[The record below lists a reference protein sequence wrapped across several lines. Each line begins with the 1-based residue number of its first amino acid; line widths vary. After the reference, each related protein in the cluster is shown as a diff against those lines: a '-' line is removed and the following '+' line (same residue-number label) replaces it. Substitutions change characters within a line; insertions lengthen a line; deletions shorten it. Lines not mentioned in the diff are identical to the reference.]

1 MKNRNVNLII
11 PLAMVTALAGG
22 GVLFSASVN
31 ADSEN
36 SHNSSENTHHS
47 SDSNERGSSSEAK
60 KIIICHVPKGNPANK
75 HTIHIGFSAWPAH
88 RDNHGGDWLGSCNN
102 PPHIN
107 VCYTNDKGD
116 QQTILTNKSA
126 WLDNYQGKTGYA
138 LGKCTNPKTQLN
150 KATSNEDILVIKDCK
165 GDYRKKLVEL
175 TQSYFDPLIVNDDA
189 LDDSPDEDTLTAVS
203 ECLDKGDSSDSS
215 KSDSGK
221 NKQDSGK
228 GGGHDSVSDSGKHHR
243 ISSCKNRDSS
253 ESHKK
258 SGDSKESDSSKNYH
272 KKLEQREASFN
283 SAHSHGDSSLN
294 ISDSSMDDS
303 GVYTEYKKC
312 VDSNANHKG
321 DSGKGDS
328 GHKYRI
334 MNNCSNAQTIKAA
347 IKTHKEK
354 VADADSSNKYLKR
367 PVIIKTSSLTD
378 TRIKTAV
385 DACLDPKKGGGTQE
399 TLPPSDPTGHTGYN
413 GRLNWREITN
423 P

>member
-1 MKNRNVNLII
+1 MNRKFNNAII
-11 PLAMVTALAGG
+11 SFAMALMLVSGAMLTSG
-22 GVLFSASVN
+22 STYAEE
-31 ADSEN
+31 SEK
-36 SHNSSENTHHS
+36 SNSSEKSEKSKGSEKSEKSNT
-47 SDSNERGSSSEAK
+47 SDSTHSPDSNARGNSSEVK

-88 RDNHGGDWLGSCNN
+88 RDNHGGDYLGSCNN
-102 PPHIN
+102 PPS
-107 VCYTNDKGD
+107 TP
-116 QQTILTNKSA
+116 TSPTT
-126 WLDNYQGKTGYA
+126 KTA
-138 LGKCTNPKTQLN
+138 ENLV
-150 KATSNEDILVIKDCK
+150 VIKDCS
-165 GDYRKKLVEL
+165 GEYRKTLVEL
-175 TQSYFDPLIVNDDA
+175 TQSYFDPVIVNDDA
-189 LDDSPDEDTLTAVS
+189 LDDEDMVTALS
-203 ECLDKGDSSDSS
+203 QCLDKGDSSDSS
-215 KSDSGK
+215 KSDSDSGK
-221 NKQDSGK
+221 NKPDSGK

-243 ISSCKNRDSS
+243 ISGCKNRDSS
-253 ESHKK
+253 DSHKD
-258 SGDSKESDSSKNYH
+258 SGDSKEADSSKNYH
-272 KKLEQREASFN
+272 KKLTQRKKSFD
-283 SAHSHGDSSLN
+283 STHSHGDSSLN

-303 GVYTEYKKC
+303 DVYKEYKKC
-312 VDSNANHKG
+312 ADSNKAKGDSGKG

-334 MNNCSNAQTIKAA
+334 MNNCSNAQAIKAA

-354 VADADSSNKYLKR
+354 VADDDSSNKYLKR